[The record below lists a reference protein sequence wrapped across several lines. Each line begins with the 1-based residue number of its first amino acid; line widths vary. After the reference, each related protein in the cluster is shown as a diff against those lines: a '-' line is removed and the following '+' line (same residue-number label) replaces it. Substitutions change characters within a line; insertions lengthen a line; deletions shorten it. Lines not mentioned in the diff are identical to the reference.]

1 MPKVMNAHASKTC
14 LASRSLPRGV
24 VHGANAFA
32 LVWKYPDRVLP
43 PLGLD
48 DRPSDVIQNSDVW
61 PVGLECF
68 PRDYKDTAADFG
80 YRNLPT
86 PLQAADIAFAQAG
99 VAAKRTMR
107 ASRDGNLENSRS
119 CSSQV
124 MG

>member
-1 MPKVMNAHASKTC
+1 MNAHASKTY

-43 PLGLD
+43 ALGPD
-48 DRPSDVIQNSDVW
+48 DRPSYVIQNSDVW

-68 PRDYKDTAADFG
+68 PRDHKDTAPDFG

-86 PLQAADIAFAQAG
+86 PLQAADIASRKP
-99 VAAKRTMR
+99 VLTAKRTMR
-107 ASRDGNLENSRS
+107 ASRD
-119 CSSQV
+119 
-124 MG
+124 